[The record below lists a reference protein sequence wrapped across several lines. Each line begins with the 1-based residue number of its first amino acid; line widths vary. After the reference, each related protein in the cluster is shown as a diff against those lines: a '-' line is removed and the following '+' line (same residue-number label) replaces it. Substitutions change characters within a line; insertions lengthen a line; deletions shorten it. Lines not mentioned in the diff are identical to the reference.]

1 MKHYGPNFA
10 ILLARLIGYR
20 RPLIARLR
28 DPNLTLTMLER
39 EFHAAVCAGQIRWPL
54 GGGRKSVTKARQK
67 LRRAVTFLIFR
78 IVDGQPAKAALSDA
92 ALRHQVTTRT
102 IEENLKFAKGLG
114 SGEWWASASRLAR
127 KRKVAQ
133 LHRTY

>member
-10 ILLARLIGYR
+10 VLLARLIGYR
-20 RPLIARLR
+20 RPLLVRLR
-28 DPNLTLTMLER
+28 DQNLTLTMLER
-39 EFHAAVCAGQIRWPL
+39 EFHAAVCAGAIRWPR

-67 LRRAVTFLIFR
+67 LRRTVTFLIFR
-78 IVDGQPAKAALSDA
+78 IVDGLPAKAALIDT
-92 ALRHQVTTRT
+92 ALRHRVTSRT
-102 IEENLKFAKGLG
+102 IEENLSFAKGLG

-133 LHRTY
+133 LHRMY